1 MPVSTR
7 ARDVQELVSQLRI
20 RLVVPAPEGRPC
32 RRLGL
37 ANAAHLGAEV
47 NRVEV
52 DGNTVGLQDARESLR
67 DFTPEPFLNGKTPSE
82 EPHQPGELGDAD
94 DVLVGDVAQV
104 GVTEKR
110 EGVMLAE
117 RIEGNRAFDDL
128 ADLAV
133 GTTFAFRREGGHQL
147 GIALITLRRVEHRS
161 KVALRC
167 FDGARRVERHAERPK
182 DLAYVTL
189 EALPVVVTDPSG
201 LNPLPV
207 ITLDVLITEAAHGR
221 IQLSLSH
228 QFGCSVSS
236 DRRTSI
242 CPFWIRVS

>member
-1 MPVSTR
+1 MR
-7 ARDVQELVSQLRI
+7 ASNIQELLSQLRI
-20 RLVVPAPEGRPC
+20 RLVVPAPEGRP
-32 RRLGL
+32 RGRLGL

-47 NRVEV
+47 NRFEV
-52 DGNTVGLQDARESLR
+52 DGNAVGLQDARERLG
-67 DFTPEPFLNGKTPSE
+67 DVATEAFLNGEAPREKAQQS
-82 EPHQPGELGDAD
+82 GELGDAN
-94 DVLVGDVAQV
+94 DVLVGNVAQI
-104 GVTEKR
+104 GMTEEG

-117 RIEGNRAFDDL
+117 RIEGNRAFDHL

-147 GIALITLRRVEHRS
+147 GIALITLGRVEHRS

-201 LNPLPV
+201 LIPLPV
-207 ITLDVLITEAAHGR
+207 STLDVLIMEATHGW